1 MTTRVRFA
9 PSPTGY
15 LHIGSARTA
24 LFNYLYA
31 RHTGGKFLLRIED
44 TDLARSTEESTRS
57 ILDGL
62 AWLELDQ
69 DEEIVFQSD
78 NADKHRATAKKLL
91 AEGKAYRDFT
101 PKAEPNDANV
111 KDAIKDRARANQGEK
126 NLRDNPYRD
135 LTAEESN
142 KRAAAGEP
150 FAIRLKV
157 PDVRTGSGSDR
168 VPAVLKTSFED
179 AVYGLQERDYAETE
193 DLVLLRSDG
202 HPLYNLAVVCDD
214 IEMQITHVIRGQ
226 DHLTNTH
233 KQILIYEALGI
244 TPPTFAHLPL
254 IMAPNKGKLSK
265 RKHGEVVSMTTYRD
279 AGFLAAAFRN
289 FLALLGW
296 SAGEEKEIYSL
307 VELIETFSLDGIHRS
322 NAVFNFTEND
332 PRKWTDDKAQWMNA
346 EYIRTMPIGELLPFV
361 KAELKSAKLWREEY
375 EEQLSVVSGQLSEDA
390 DTLQKPARSKGE
402 MIRTPPSVSSPQIS
416 KSSSDEMQKTARE
429 QGRYIQPEIGS
440 SEWFENTINLIRQ
453 RFFTLKDFSSQGRA
467 YFSEDYDFDPAAI
480 AKNLTKFPELKTWLP
495 ELADRFEAE
504 FGDSVSSPHVSKGYG
519 EAANW
524 PPANAGGSDTFTEAN
539 IELVVKAFTEE
550 KGTKLGVIMNGART
564 LITGVAVG
572 PSMLSVFEVIGL
584 ERIIMRLRSHV
595 AWNS

>member
-1 MTTRVRFA
+1 MNLVTRTTSCCRG
-9 PSPTGY
+9 STG
-15 LHIGSARTA
+15 IGSARTA

-62 AWLELDQ
+62 AWLELNH

-78 NADKHRATAKKLL
+78 NADKHRETARKLL

-101 PKAEPNDANV
+101 PKAEPNEANV
-111 KDAIKDRARANQGEK
+111 KDTIKDRARANQGEK
-126 NLRDNPYRD
+126 NMRDNPFRD
-135 LTAEESN
+135 LSVEESDA
-142 KRAAAGEP
+142 RAEAGEP

-157 PDVRTGSGSDR
+157 AEHGRTAFD
-168 VPAVLKTSFED
+168 D
-179 AVYGLQERDYAETE
+179 AVYGIQERNYHDTE

-214 IEMQITHVIRGQ
+214 IEMAITHVIRGQ

-233 KQILIYEALGI
+233 KQVLIYEALGI

-296 SAGEEKEIYSL
+296 SASEEQEIYSL
-307 VELIETFSLDGIHRS
+307 EELVQKFSLEGIHRS

-346 EYIRTMPIGELLPFV
+346 EYIRTMPVEDLLRFV
-361 KAELKSAKLWREEY
+361 KPELKAAKLWRDEY
-375 EEQLSVVSGQLSEDA
+375 ED
-390 DTLQKPARSKGE
+390 DDR
-402 MIRTPPSVSSPQIS
+402 
-416 KSSSDEMQKTARE
+416 
-429 QGRYIQPEIGS
+429 
-440 SEWFENTINLIRQ
+440 EWFEKTINLIRQ
-453 RFFTLKDFSSQGRA
+453 RFFTLKDFSKQGRA

-480 AKNLTKFPELKTWLP
+480 EKNLSKFPDLKTWLP

-504 FGDSVSSPHVSKGYG
+504 FADKPYN
-519 EAANW
+519 E
-524 PPANAGGSDTFTEAN
+524 EN
-539 IELVVKAFTEE
+539 IEIVVKAFTEE
-550 KGTKLGVIMNGART
+550 KDTKLGVIMNGART
-564 LITGVAVG
+564 LLTGVAVG
-572 PSMLSVFEVIGL
+572 PSMLSVFEIIGL
-584 ERIIMRLRSHV
+584 DRTIMRLRSQV
-595 AWNS
+595 AWT

>member
-44 TDLARSTEESTRS
+44 TDLARSTDESTQS
-57 ILDGL
+57 ILQGL
-62 AWLELDQ
+62 AWLGFAP
-69 DEEIVFQSD
+69 DEAIVFQSN
-78 NADKHRATAKKLL
+78 NADKHREAARRLL

-101 PKAEPNDANV
+101 PKAEPTDANV
-111 KDAIKDRARANQGEK
+111 KDAIKERARQQGGDK
-126 NLRDNPYRD
+126 NMRNNPYRD
-135 LTAEESN
+135 LSTEESDA
-142 KRAAAGEP
+142 RAAAGEP

-157 PDVRTGSGSDR
+157 PTHGRTAFD
-168 VPAVLKTSFED
+168 D
-179 AVYGLQERDYAETE
+179 QVYGIQERDYDDTE

-214 IEMQITHVIRGQ
+214 IEMAITHVIRGQ

-233 KQILIYEALGI
+233 KQILIYEALGA

-279 AGFLAAAFRN
+279 AGFLAEAFRN

-296 SAGEEKEIYSL
+296 SAGEEQDIYSL
-307 VELIETFSLDGIHRS
+307 DELVAKFSLDGIHRS
-322 NAVFNFTEND
+322 NAVFNFTEGD

-346 EYIRTMPIGELLPFV
+346 EYIRTMPIDKLIAHV
-361 KAELKSAKLWREEY
+361 KPELKAAKLWREEY
-375 EEQLSVVSGQLSEDA
+375 DEDDRA
-390 DTLQKPARSKGE
+390 
-402 MIRTPPSVSSPQIS
+402 
-416 KSSSDEMQKTARE
+416 
-429 QGRYIQPEIGS
+429 
-440 SEWFENTINLIRQ
+440 WFERAIDAIRA

-467 YFSEDYDFDPAAI
+467 YFSEDYDFDAAAI
-480 AKNLTKFPELKTWLP
+480 EKNLNKFPDLKQWLP
-495 ELADRFEAE
+495 ELADRFETE
-504 FGDSVSSPHVSKGYG
+504 FGTQ
-519 EAANW
+519 AANL
-524 PPANAGGSDTFTEAN
+524 PFTEEN
-539 IELVVKAFTEE
+539 IETVVKAFTEE

-564 LITGVAVG
+564 LLTGVAVG
-572 PSMLSVFEVIGL
+572 PSMLTVFEIIGL
-584 ERIIMRLRSHV
+584 ERTIIRLKSQV
-595 AWNS
+595 AWNI

>member
-31 RHTGGKFLLRIED
+31 RNTGGKFLLRIED

-62 AWLELDQ
+62 AWLELDH

-78 NADKHRATAKKLL
+78 NADKHRVTARKLL

-111 KDAIKDRARANQGEK
+111 KDAIKDRARANQGER
-126 NLRDNPYRD
+126 NMRDNPYRE
-135 LTAEESN
+135 LSTEESDA
-142 KRAAAGEP
+142 RAAAGEP

-157 PDVRTGSGSDR
+157 ATHGRTAFD
-168 VPAVLKTSFED
+168 D
-179 AVYGLQERDYAETE
+179 AVYGIQERNYDDTE

-214 IEMQITHVIRGQ
+214 IEMAITHVIRGQ
-226 DHLTNTH
+226 DHLTNAH
-233 KQILIYEALGI
+233 KQVLIYEALGV

-307 VELIETFSLDGIHRS
+307 NELVEKFSLGGIHRS
-322 NAVFNFTEND
+322 NAVFNFHESD
-332 PRKWTDDKAQWMNA
+332 PRKWTDDKAIWMNA
-346 EYIRTMPIGELLPFV
+346 EYIRTMPLGELIPFV
-361 KAELKSAKLWREEY
+361 KPELKAAKLWRDEY
-375 EEQLSVVSGQLSEDA
+375 ED
-390 DTLQKPARSKGE
+390 DDR
-402 MIRTPPSVSSPQIS
+402 
-416 KSSSDEMQKTARE
+416 
-429 QGRYIQPEIGS
+429 
-440 SEWFENTINLIRQ
+440 EWFENTINLIRQ

-480 AKNLTKFPELKTWLP
+480 EKNLNKFPDLKIWLP
-495 ELADRFEAE
+495 ELADSFETE
-504 FGDSVSSPHVSKGYG
+504 F
-519 EAANW
+519 
-524 PPANAGGSDTFTEAN
+524 DTLPYTEEN
-539 IELVVKAFTEE
+539 IETVVKAFTEE
-550 KGTKLGVIMNGART
+550 KATKLGVIMNGART
-564 LITGVAVG
+564 LLTGVAVG
-572 PSMLSVFEVIGL
+572 PSMLSVFEILGKDRSIL
-584 ERIIMRLRSHV
+584 RLKSQV
-595 AWNS
+595 VWNI